1 MQNLITRL
9 DKDTFEIVYFGNDTI
24 INKPVEEWPV
34 CDVLM
39 AFYSDGIILL
49 LLLIRKF

>member
-24 INKPVEEWPV
+24 LNKEVKDWPV

-39 AFYSDGIILL
+39 AFYSDGMIYVVTQL
-49 LLLIRKF
+49 